1 VAALDKAK
9 RALVSL
15 MRSLAIA
22 YGCLTTDGAL
32 RSVRKYHIAVTIVP
46 SHVVLNHAAHAQKS
60 KVTHVPESL

>member
-15 MRSLAIA
+15 MLSLAIA

-32 RSVRKYHIAVTIVP
+32 HSVRKYDIAITIVP
-46 SHVVLNHAAHAQKS
+46 YAYACCF
-60 KVTHVPESL
+60 ESCGPRSEI